1 MEIQSTFGTGLEEVY
16 FENRYVS
23 VCGLLNKRTSTLRV
37 IDFRAGPHPDKRK
50 WILDLVRERN
60 LKRVYSLVEREEV
73 SCWIRLGFNREG
85 SVPAFYK
92 RSDAYVMG
100 GVVDHSRPDLG
111 LTPNPTGR
119 APDYGR
125 AISEGE
131 ASRLYQQARRLAKTR
146 STEEWAEVRVQTAR
160 PAQASRAL
168 TSARESGRAL
178 TDFDRFGRDVER
190 FSMVCTGKGGFSLLA
205 SVESQS
211 CYSNAFL
218 ELLTAPRTE
227 NEALLTSSAIRSLC
241 VELEGK
247 GMVSCFALSPRDNVD
262 LSAAFLANGY
272 RRTGY
277 LRNHLVSG
285 EERSDAF
292 LWARKLA
299 ALDSPAL
306 MDANADA
313 A

>member
-1 MEIQSTFGTGLEEVY
+1 MEIQSTFGSGLEEVY

-23 VCGLLNKRTSTLRV
+23 VCGLVNERTRTLRV

-50 WILDLVRERN
+50 WILGLVRERN

-73 SCWIRLGFNREG
+73 SCWIRLGLNREG

-100 GVVDHSRPDLG
+100 GVIDHERADLG

-125 AISEGE
+125 AIAEGE
-131 ASRLYQQARRLAKTR
+131 TSRLYQQARRLAKTR
-146 STEEWAEVRVQTAR
+146 STEEWAEIRLQSAR
-160 PAQASRAL
+160 PMQATRAL
-168 TSARESGRAL
+168 HSARETGRAL
-178 TDFDRFGRDVER
+178 TEFDRFGRDVER
-190 FSMVCTGKGGFSLLA
+190 FSFICTGKGGFSLLA
-205 SVESQS
+205 SAESQS
-211 CYSNAFL
+211 CYSNGFL

-227 NEALLTSSAIRSLC
+227 NEALLTSSAIRSIC
-241 VELEGK
+241 AELEDR
-247 GMVSCFALSPRDNVD
+247 GMVSCFALTPRDNVD

-277 LRNHLVSG
+277 LKKHLVQG
-285 EERSDAF
+285 DERVDAF

-306 MDANADA
+306 MDINVDA

>member
-1 MEIQSTFGTGLEEVY
+1 M
-16 FENRYVS
+16 
-23 VCGLLNKRTSTLRV
+23 RV
-37 IDFRAGPHPDKRK
+37 IDFRAGPHADKRK
-50 WILDLVRERN
+50 WILDLVRERK
-60 LKRVYSLVEREEV
+60 LERVYSLVEREEV

-85 SVPAFYK
+85 SIPAFYK

-100 GVVDHSRPDLG
+100 GVIDPTRADLG
-111 LTPNPTGR
+111 LTPNSTGR
-119 APDYGR
+119 AADYGR

-131 ASRLYQQARRLAKTR
+131 PSRLYQQARRLAKSR
-146 STEEWAEVRVQTAR
+146 ADEADAEIRLQTAR
-160 PAQASRAL
+160 PAQATRAL
-168 TSARESGRAL
+168 GSARESGRAL
-178 TDFDRFGRDVER
+178 SEFDRFGRDVER
-190 FSMVCTGKGGFSLLA
+190 LNYVCTGRGGFSLLA

-227 NEALLTSSAIRSLC
+227 NEALLTSSAIRSLSD
-241 VELEGK
+241 ELEDQ
-247 GMVSCFALSPRDNVD
+247 GMVSCFALTPRDNVD
-262 LSAAFLANGY
+262 LSGAFIGNGF

-277 LRNHLVSG
+277 LKSHLFNGG
-285 EERSDAF
+285 ERADAF